1 MDEYKYLRPKA
12 FETPDKFEKRLN
24 EVCNQGWKPI
34 AIGGM
39 QGNIVL
45 LQKIEKYNY

>member
-1 MDEYKYLRPKA
+1 MDEYKYFRPKA
-12 FETPDKFEKRLN
+12 MESNEKFEKRLN
-24 EVCNQGWKPI
+24 EMCSQGWKPI

-45 LQKIEKYNY
+45 LQKMEKHNY